1 MNIALPYICTGRYNQ
16 FFKVF
21 YESFEKYFLPF
32 ANKTYFIWT
41 DDEYLADELSNVQ
54 IYHKECSGF
63 PFNSLFRFEMFMQA
77 ESELKKI
84 DYIYF
89 FNANTECRQIVG
101 KEILPDE
108 SGLAMGRWPGVEM
121 HRPTMSLGY
130 ERNKKSLAYVA
141 PYKPPYRED

>member
-1 MNIALPYICTGRYNQ
+1 MNHLRNIFCHLLIKHISFGQMMNIWQTNYQMFRSIIKNVL
-16 FFKVF
+16 VF
-21 YESFEKYFLPF
+21 RLILYFVLKCLCRQK
-32 ANKTYFIWT
+32 AN
-41 DDEYLADELSNVQ
+41 
-54 IYHKECSGF
+54 
-63 PFNSLFRFEMFMQA
+63 
-77 ESELKKI
+77 LKKSTI
-84 DYIYF
+84 FIF